1 MHALDGRP
9 IRGIVCTNSTA
20 WPLLFRTVL
29 YRTVCTL
36 AAFARCDDRGWRSR
50 FHHSSL
56 SSSRGDPN
64 SVSLARP
71 AGVALPKPVE
81 QRSLEGARGGAEHC
95 SLAGRMVFS
104 RLLEGTLGPVSQG
117 SLVHCLHR
125 NLPYAFYVEADFL
138 SGHVTTRR
146 RPLRPDFTQCRVGS
160 QLPVKCLAG
169 NLRPGPFLFLHR
181 HPQIL
186 IPFSHLSLPKHT

>member
-1 MHALDGRP
+1 MDGRP

-20 WPLLFRTVL
+20 WPLIVRTVL

-36 AAFARCDDRGWRSR
+36 AAFARCVWPGRSR
-50 FHHSSL
+50 LAFEISSGSRHSSL
-56 SSSRGDPN
+56 FSSRGDPN

-81 QRSLEGARGGAEHC
+81 HRCLEGARGGAEHC

-117 SLVHCLHR
+117 SSVHCLHR

-138 SGHVTTRR
+138 SGHVTTHH
-146 RPLRPDFTQCRVGS
+146 F
-160 QLPVKCLAG
+160 A
-169 NLRPGPFLFLHR
+169 
-181 HPQIL
+181 QIL
-186 IPFSHLSLPKHT
+186 PSAGSDLNCP